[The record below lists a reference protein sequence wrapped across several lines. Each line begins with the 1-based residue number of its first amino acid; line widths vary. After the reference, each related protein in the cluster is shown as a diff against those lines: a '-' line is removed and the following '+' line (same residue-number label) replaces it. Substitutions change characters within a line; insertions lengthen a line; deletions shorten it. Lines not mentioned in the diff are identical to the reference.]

1 MHLSDVLL
9 GVSDWISVWSSGEN
23 RTRCVETQ
31 LSHRNRRGGGD
42 MEQTGNSFLTKA
54 IKANGLVTYT
64 SKNHLV
70 KVLKGTANVYGNV
83 KDFFRADQLVREEG
97 WGDLDFLCWNTEL
110 QPRPKG
116 LGRTGTLPQISNMP
130 SSAAVVSFAFS
141 GGPGMITMPFGPC
154 SSNTLLNQNLD
165 TLHRDMN
172 LQNSVT
178 FQPLPIETCAKE
190 ALKNKGVEVKTGPHI
205 QIRLLFTYLYI
216 R

>member
-1 MHLSDVLL
+1 MDALTFWELHLSDVLL

-97 WGDLDFLCWNTEL
+97 LGDLD
-110 QPRPKG
+110 
-116 LGRTGTLPQISNMP
+116 
-130 SSAAVVSFAFS
+130 
-141 GGPGMITMPFGPC
+141 
-154 SSNTLLNQNLD
+154 LL
-165 TLHRDMN
+165 R
-172 LQNSVT
+172 
-178 FQPLPIETCAKE
+178 
-190 ALKNKGVEVKTGPHI
+190 
-205 QIRLLFTYLYI
+205 
-216 R
+216 